1 MRVRP
6 PLVTL
11 TVDEPAVVA
20 SVHGPSIPTCAPAPG
35 ASAATATATAST
47 SDRRHMARPFH
58 RPADNAPVTARRLLI
73 VLATLLGVAAPAD
86 ALILAAPVGPTPG
99 GCVRDIAAAPVRSCA
114 TARGLG
120 SPAALAIAGK
130 RLLVAAADDGTV
142 TALDLR
148 GSRAVARPSPQR
160 PAHVPGLT
168 GVDALAVS
176 PDARDAYAGSTD
188 DRAVVGLRAAT
199 LDPIAGGCVARRA
212 TASCTGSGLL
222 ASIGGLAMSP
232 DGLHLY
238 AATFAAQAGADRL
251 VTLARSRRDGTLR
264 VAPQAPCVQSLGRA
278 SAVCPIRA
286 PGLEGL
292 SAVIVTADGRFV
304 YTASPVSSAVVALRR
319 NRLTGRLTPLRGAGA
334 CLRDASTTDAGDD
347 GCATGV
353 PGLRGAR
360 SLTLTDDGRTVI
372 VTAGDPGSV
381 VALTR
386 NRTTGTLTMHAGGCL
401 TAAVVAGCQKVDG
414 LRGAQQ
420 SVAIDGGRKLLV
432 AAQAANALV
441 AVGLRPGRRSQ
452 RADRP
457 AAHARHAQRSG
468 AAGRGRQGARGL
480 RGVAVR
486 RRRRHVGS

>member
-1 MRVRP
+1 MTV
-6 PLVTL
+6 

-20 SVHGPSIPTCAPAPG
+20 SVHGPSTPTCAPAG
-35 ASAATATATAST
+35 DACATAATATAST

-58 RPADNAPVTARRLLI
+58 RAADNAPVTARRLLI
-73 VLATLLGVAAPAD
+73 VLATLLGAAAPAH

-99 GCVRDIAAAPVRSCA
+99 GCVRDTAAAPVRSCA

-120 SPAALAIAGK
+120 SPAALAVAGK

-148 GSRAVARPSPQR
+148 GTRAVARPGSRR
-160 PAHVPGLT
+160 PARVAGLT

-188 DRAVVGLRAAT
+188 DRAVVGLHAAT
-199 LDPIAGGCVARRA
+199 LEPIAGGCVARHA
-212 TASCTGSGLL
+212 TTSCTGSSNL

-232 DGLHLY
+232 DGHHLY

-251 VTLARSRRDGTLR
+251 VTLSRSRSDGTLR
-264 VAPQAPCVQSLGRA
+264 VAPHAPCVESLGKS
-278 SAVCPIRA
+278 SAVCPVRS

-292 SAVIVTADGRFV
+292 SAVIVTADGRFA

-319 NRLTGRLTPLRGAGA
+319 NRLTGRLTPLHGVGG
-334 CLRDASTTDAGDD
+334 CLHDSSTTDGGND
-347 GCATGV
+347 GCATTV

-360 SLTLTDDGRTVI
+360 SLTLTDDGRTLI

-381 VALTR
+381 VALVR
-386 NRTTGTLTMHAGGCL
+386 NRTTGTLALHAGDCL
-401 TAAVVAGCQKVDG
+401 TVAVVAGCQTVAG

-420 SVAIDGGRKLLV
+420 SVVIDGGREVLV

-441 AVGLRPGRRSQ
+441 GIGLD
-452 RADRP
+452 ADGALTTPTDPLRTLDTLSGP
-457 AAHARHAQRSG
+457 ALL
-468 AAGRGRQGARGL
+468 AAGAKPPAVY
-480 RGVAVR
+480 VASPYDDAV
-486 RRRRHVGS
+486 VTLLPSAGP